1 MTLPLAGIRIL
12 DLTQAMAGPFC
23 TMILGDMGADVIKVE
38 PPGRGEMSRKAMGFF
53 MKGDDTAAFLAINRN
68 KRSVTLN
75 LKAPEGRQIFTD
87 LVRDADVLVENFR
100 PGVTAN
106 LGIDYERLAA
116 ANPRLIYASISGFG
130 QTGPHALRAGFDL
143 IAQGMSGVM
152 SVTGEP
158 HGDPVKCGIPI
169 SDLGAGLFCAF
180 GILNA
185 YIARE
190 RTGHGQY
197 IDTSLFEA
205 ALALSVWETAELW
218 ATGRVPQAFGSA
230 HRLTAP
236 YQALRTQDGYVT
248 VGGNN
253 HRLWVRLCETI
264 GRPDLLEDER
274 FATNDDRMANREQ
287 LAEELDKTLQTATTV
302 EWVRR
307 FEEAG
312 FPAGP
317 IYNYQEV
324 FEDPHT
330 IERGMLEQYDH
341 PVEGTVNTLGI
352 PVKLSKTPGSVRLHA
367 PLLGE
372 HTDDVLLEAGIDDE
386 RIAALRD
393 EGVV

>member
-236 YQALRTQDGYVT
+236 YQAMRTQDGYVT

-287 LAEELDKTLQTATTV
+287 LAEELDKTLQTATTA